1 MVPSMKISLLTLGTR
16 GDIQPYIALGKALI
30 ARGHQVRFAGPDNF
44 GDWVKSH
51 GLMFQSLGADME
63 SFLQS
68 PEARRALAGSPW
80 SMIKLWRQ
88 TIVPLTRQTLY
99 ATWEAARDAEVIV
112 YHPKAAGATDVA
124 EINGAA
130 LVYAAPFPIFPTG
143 AFPFCVFPGNYGPW
157 LNRISYKLLV
167 MPRLLL
173 SGIVNRWRREV
184 LGLGR
189 GALFSPVGGAAR
201 VPVTKV
207 CAVSP
212 AIVPYAG
219 RQESDVYTTG
229 YWFLEEG
236 KGWQP
241 DTELARFLAAGPPP
255 VYIGFGSM
263 PSKNPA
269 KLSQQVLEGVR
280 MAGVRAILAIGWGGL
295 QKLETPETVYMI
307 KSAPHDALFK
317 QVSAVVHHGGSGTTA
332 AGLRAGRP
340 TLICYSSFDQPYWGR
355 RIFTLGLGPKPIAL
369 KRLVAHRFAAGLKE
383 LVGNE
388 SFREH
393 AAEMAQVIAAEDG
406 LSMTVEI
413 IEGLRSKVRSA
424 Y

>member
-1 MVPSMKISLLTLGTR
+1 MVPGMKISMLTLGTR
-16 GDIQPYIALGKALI
+16 GDVQPYIALAKALT
-30 ARGHQVRFAGPDNF
+30 ARGHEVLLAGPENF
-44 GDWVKSH
+44 GDWAKSH
-51 GLMFQSLGADME
+51 GLIFRSLGVDMVN
-63 SFLQS
+63 FLQS

-99 ATWEAARDAEVIV
+99 ATWEAARDAELIV

-124 EINGAA
+124 EVNGAA

-143 AFPFCVFPGNYGPW
+143 AFPFCLFPGNYGPW
-157 LNRISYKLLV
+157 LNRISYKILV
-167 MPRLLL
+167 MPRLFL
-173 SGIVNRWRREV
+173 SGVVNRWRRET

-189 GALFSPVGGAAR
+189 AKLFSSVGSSAGA
-201 VPVTKV
+201 PVTQV

-212 AIVPYAG
+212 AMVPYAG

-236 KGWQP
+236 KDWRP
-241 DTELARFLAAGPPP
+241 DLELARFLAAGPPP

-263 PSKNPA
+263 PSRNPA
-269 KLSQQVLEGVR
+269 KLSQQILEGVR
-280 MAGVRAILAIGWGGL
+280 LAGVRAILAIGWGGL
-295 QKLETPETVYMI
+295 QKLKTPETVYMI

-317 QVSAVVHHGGSGTTA
+317 RVRAVVHHGGSGTTA
-332 AGLRAGRP
+332 AGLKAGRP
-340 TLICYSSFDQPYWGR
+340 TLVCYSSFDQPYWGR

-369 KRLVAHRFAAGLKE
+369 KRLSARRFAERLKE

-388 SFREH
+388 SFRKR
-393 AAEMAQVIAAEDG
+393 AAGMSQVIAAEDG
-406 LSMTVEI
+406 LSMTAEI
-413 IEGLRSKVRSA
+413 IESLRPPLP
-424 Y
+424 